1 MTHHFRFSAAALI
14 VFQALPAWAITG
26 ADNAAEADTA
36 TQAPAAPAP
45 AAAAKDGAAP
55 DGPKVQVV
63 ETFGRGQ
70 SRQVQNISRND
81 MAKIAPGSS
90 PFKAMEKLPGVS
102 FQSADAFGIYEWST
116 RLNIR
121 GFSQNQLGFTLD
133 NIPLGDMSYGNHNG
147 LHISRAVI
155 GENLVRVS
163 VSQGAGGLGTA
174 STSNLGG
181 TVQFVMQDPLEQA
194 TFQGAATMGS
204 DSTQRLYARYDTGAL
219 GDNGATFYFSGVKQ
233 KTGKWKG
240 WGDQEQTQFN
250 SKLVIPLGDHSVSG
264 FLNFSDRNEVDYQDL
279 SLDIIRRLGY
289 NWDNYAPDWSR
300 ALAAAKGQY
309 SGGVTTMDD
318 AYYLGRGLRKDHIG
332 GLALDLDFGSGLT
345 WKTSLYLHKNEGQG
359 HWWTPYNATSA
370 TMPISI
376 RTSEYEI
383 NRSGVISD
391 VGWDVGSHAIKF
403 GFWTEQSDHD
413 FTRNFYAVTGPQD
426 DAFFLK
432 GPLSTGFKQSF
443 DTSTRQFYLQDT
455 LSLMDKRLKLN
466 FGFKSPTVRT
476 RAISLVGTR
485 AAGEIRASK
494 SFLPQVGMFYGISE
508 DLEMFASASQNMR
521 AYQPGTV
528 GPFSQTQAAFDAGK
542 PNLKP
547 ETSVTA
553 DIGLRF
559 RGEAVQGSL
568 AVYRA
573 DFSDRQL
580 AVATCA
586 GISGCPSTL
595 VNVGKVLTNGV
606 EAILVWKMSRELS
619 WFNSATFNDSK
630 YKSNYLDNN
639 VLVQAEGKTVVDS
652 PKTMFATE
660 LNYEAGPLFVRA
672 GAKYTG
678 SRYYTFLN
686 DRPIDAYTIA
696 TLSGG
701 WKFKN
706 VGPFKELQLQAH
718 VNNLF
723 DKTHISTIGSNGF
736 VKSDAAGTFQTLLSG
751 APRQLFF
758 SLNGKI

>member
-1 MTHHFRFSAAALI
+1 MTRRFRLSAAAIL
-14 VFQALPAWAITG
+14 VLHALPVWALATPEPTPDPAPEG
-26 ADNAAEADTA
+26 QAA
-36 TQAPAAPAP
+36 AAPAP
-45 AAAAKDGAAP
+45 AAEAKAEV
-55 DGPKVQVV
+55 PKVQVV

-90 PFKAMEKLPGVS
+90 AFKAMEKLPGVS
-102 FQSADAFGIYEWST
+102 FQSADPFGIYEWST

-155 GENLVRVS
+155 TENLVRVS

-181 TVQFVMQDPLEQA
+181 TVQFVMQDPLEA
-194 TFQGAATMGS
+194 SAFQGAVTMGS
-204 DSTQRLYARYDTGAL
+204 DSTRRLYARYDSGAL
-219 GDNGATFYFSGVKQ
+219 GENGATFYLSGVSQ
-233 KTGKWKG
+233 STAKWKG

-250 SKLVIPLGDHSVSG
+250 MKGIIPIGDHNLSG

-279 SLDIIRRLGY
+279 SFNIIGRLGY
-289 NWDNYAPDWSR
+289 DWDNYAPDWNR

-318 AYYLGRGLRKDHIG
+318 AYYLGRGLRKDRIG
-332 GLALDLDFGSGLT
+332 GVALDLDFGNGWT
-345 WKTSLYLHKNEGQG
+345 WKTSTYMHINKGQG
-359 HWWTPYNATSA
+359 HWWTPYNASSA

-383 NRSGVISD
+383 TRYGVISD
-391 VGWDVGSHAIKF
+391 VGWEVGNHSIKF
-403 GFWTEQSDHD
+403 GFWGESSDHD
-413 FTRNFYAVTGPQD
+413 FTRNFYGVTGPQD
-426 DAFFLK
+426 DSFFLS

-443 DTSTRQFYLQDT
+443 DTKTRQFYLQDT
-455 LSLMDKRLKLN
+455 WSLMNKRLKLN
-466 FGFKSPTVRT
+466 FGFKTPKVTTTAV
-476 RAISLVGTR
+476 SLVGTR
-485 AAGEIRASK
+485 AAGEITADK
-494 SFLPQVGMFYGISE
+494 SFLPQVGMFYGINE
-508 DLEMFASASQNMR
+508 DVEMFASASQNMR
-521 AYQPGTV
+521 AYQPGVT
-528 GPFSQTQAAFDAGK
+528 GPFSQTQVAFNTGK

-547 ETSVTA
+547 ETSITM
-553 DIGLRF
+553 DLGLRF
-559 RGEAVQGSL
+559 RGDAVQGSL

-580 AVATCA
+580 SVATCA
-586 GISGCPSTL
+586 GISGCPTTL

-606 EAILVWKMSRELS
+606 EAIAVWKLSKQRS
-619 WFNSATFNDSK
+619 WFNSATYNASK
-630 YKSNYLDNN
+630 YKSDYLDNN
-639 VLVQAEGKTVVDS
+639 VLVPAAGKTVVDS

-660 LNYEAGPLFVRA
+660 LTYEAGPVFVRG

-678 SRYYTFLN
+678 ARYYTFLN
-686 DRPIDAYTIA
+686 NSPVPSYTLA
-696 TLSGG
+696 TLSAGY
-701 WKFKN
+701 KFKD
-706 VGPFKELQLQAH
+706 VGPFKEMQLQAH

-736 VKSDAAGTFQTLLSG
+736 SKSDAAGTFQTLLTG
-751 APRQLFF
+751 APRQVFF